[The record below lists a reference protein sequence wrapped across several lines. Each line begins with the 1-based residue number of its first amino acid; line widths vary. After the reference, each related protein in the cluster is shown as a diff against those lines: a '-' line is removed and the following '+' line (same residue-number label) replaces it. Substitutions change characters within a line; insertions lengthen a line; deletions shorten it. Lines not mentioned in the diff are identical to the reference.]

1 MKQFTIRLFN
11 CLLVLLPVFA
21 AAKDVPYSFAVAAN
35 AFRYGPD
42 EQILSHTLS
51 AASADTVSF
60 IVANGVKAD
69 TEPCSDDLYLQRKAI
84 YDKSKPGLVL
94 SLGANDWAE
103 CMRSNGESAAI
114 ERLQRLREMFFADAP
129 SLENGR
135 IKVVQQS
142 ASEKFRGYSE
152 NLRWQKGPV
161 VFATL
166 NLPANNNH
174 YLSAAGRNSE
184 FEDRLVA
191 NQDWLNRLFVL
202 AKTSKARGI
211 VLFSEANPL
220 ARPGVENSPDA
231 PSRDGYAEIRRQLI
245 KLSGEFQGK
254 VLIVHNGKPSRWASL
269 HKLSWRGNLGELGML
284 TGWARI
290 SVHPGRPTLFTAD
303 LQTEEN

>member
-1 MKQFTIRLFN
+1 MKRFTIRLIC
-11 CLLVLLPVFA
+11 CLLVSLPVFA
-21 AAKDVPYSFAVAAN
+21 AAKDASYSFVVAAN
-35 AFRYGPD
+35 AFRYSPD
-42 EQILSHTLS
+42 EQALRQTL
-51 AASADTVSF
+51 AAADTASF
-60 IVANGVKAD
+60 VVANGIKAN
-69 TEPCSDDLYLQRKAI
+69 TEPCSDELYLQRKAL
-84 YDKSKPGLVL
+84 YEKAKPGLVV

-103 CMRSNGESAAI
+103 CMRSSGESAAV
-114 ERLQRLREMFFADAP
+114 ERLQRLREIFFADAP
-129 SLENGR
+129 ALEDGR

-174 YLSAAGRNSE
+174 YLNAAGRNSE

-202 AKTSKARGI
+202 AKANKARGV
-211 VLFSEANPL
+211 VLFMEANPL
-220 ARPGVENSPDA
+220 ARPGADKSTEA

-245 KLSGEFQGK
+245 KLSGDFQGK
-254 VLIVHNGKPSRWASL
+254 VLIIHNGKPSRWASL

-290 SVHPGRPTLFTAD
+290 GVHPSRPTLFTAD
-303 LQTEEN
+303 LQAEEN